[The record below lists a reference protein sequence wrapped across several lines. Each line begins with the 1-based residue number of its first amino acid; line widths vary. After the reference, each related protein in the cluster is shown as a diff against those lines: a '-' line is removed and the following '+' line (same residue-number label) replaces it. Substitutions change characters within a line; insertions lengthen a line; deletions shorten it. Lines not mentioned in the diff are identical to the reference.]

1 MLVFDLSLKTKSVRI
16 EQEGKKAVMKQEQRA
31 SRVTGVC
38 KRDEQD
44 MFWEE
49 SDPSIAEQVTHVGN
63 SERDSRMAGQGQIAE
78 GPACSQELL
87 FYPIG

>member
-1 MLVFDLSLKTKSVRI
+1 MSKTCSERN
-16 EQEGKKAVMKQEQRA
+16 Q
-31 SRVTGVC
+31 T
-38 KRDEQD
+38 
-44 MFWEE
+44 
-49 SDPSIAEQVTHVGN
+49 IAEQVTHVDN